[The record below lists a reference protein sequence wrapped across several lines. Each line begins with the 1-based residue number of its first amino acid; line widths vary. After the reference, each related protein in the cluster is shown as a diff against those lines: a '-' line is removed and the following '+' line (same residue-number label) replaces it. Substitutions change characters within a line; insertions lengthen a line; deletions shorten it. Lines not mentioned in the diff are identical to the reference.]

1 LIEVKQS
8 KTLKLDLGVYQHKQG
23 VIAVTVDNKLLGQLS
38 SDPKSKNY
46 NEVLFKE
53 FKARL
58 VEAGKWQD

>member
-1 LIEVKQS
+1 MIEVKQS

>member
-1 LIEVKQS
+1 MVEIKQS

-53 FKARL
+53 FKALL